1 MKNNSGKLKIA
12 IAVLSVAIVLCG
24 LLIVWFLIVSHD
36 TGGTIA
42 RVYQNSVVVH
52 EVDLSKVN
60 EAYTYRVE
68 GENGAYNEILVEPGQ
83 ISCKGANCPDQ
94 ICVKTGTI
102 NSDLLP
108 ITCLPHKVLV
118 QIEME

>member
-24 LLIVWFLIVSHD
+24 LLIAWLLIVSHD

-42 RVYQNSVVVH
+42 KVYQNNAVVH
-52 EVDLSKVN
+52 QVDLSQVR
-60 EAYTYRVE
+60 ESYTYRVE

-83 ISCKGANCPDQ
+83 ISCKEANCPDQ
-94 ICVKTGTI
+94 ICVKAGVI

-108 ITCLPHKVLV
+108 ITCLPHKMIV